1 MRGTA
6 GRPFRVSMQPGNARR
21 ACLFHFQT
29 ANDNMLASPLPLWER
44 SDRIDR
50 CDPGEGL
57 RSIDRPRP
65 LTPTLSHKGRGG
77 ARPPVQVLDSIFKQ
91 PKTRSFEIVIASG
104 AKQSITPRK
113 ERMDCFAPLAMTKA
127 SAILLRFPN
136 SSVFSVF
143 SNTQSRSRGA
153 FRPSFALKFPPSKA
167 EGAGNAGRRCAR
179 SRACRVVSTRVS
191 HHGHTGITRHSP
203 RNGFNGFLRALPG
216 DRACLPPSSR
226 G

>member
-77 ARPPVQVLDSIFKQ
+77 APPPVQVLDSIF
-91 PKTRSFEIVIASG
+91 
-104 AKQSITPRK
+104 
-113 ERMDCFAPLAMTKA
+113 
-127 SAILLRFPN
+127 N
-136 SSVFSVF
+136 SLS
-143 SNTQSRSRGA
+143 SNTPSRSRGA
-153 FRPSFALKFPPSKA
+153 VRPRFALKFPPSKA

-179 SRACRVVSTRVS
+179 SRAWWVVSTRVS

>member
-77 ARPPVQVLDSIFKQ
+77 APPPVQVLDSIF
-91 PKTRSFEIVIASG
+91 
-104 AKQSITPRK
+104 
-113 ERMDCFAPLAMTKA
+113 
-127 SAILLRFPN
+127 N
-136 SSVFSVF
+136 SLS
-143 SNTQSRSRGA
+143 SNTPSRSRGA
-153 FRPSFALKFPPSKA
+153 VRPRFALKFPPSKA

-179 SRACRVVSTRVS
+179 SRAWWVRPRFALKFPPSKAEGAGNAGRRCARSRAWWVVSTRVS